1 MGNACRCT
9 IPQIPISET
18 APKSIRWEMLADVL
32 VHKSLFL
39 KLQSEELFTDND
51 NHADYYGQCMARL
64 HKLILPLSQ
73 MNQNT
78 FTSPFMRLAL
88 KHPTTD

>member
-18 APKSIRWEMLADVL
+18 APKSIRWEMLVDVL
-32 VHKSLFL
+32 VQ
-39 KLQSEELFTDND
+39 KLQSEELLTDND
-51 NHADYYGQCMARL
+51 NHADYYGQSMARL

-78 FTSPFMRLAL
+78 FTSPFMGLAL